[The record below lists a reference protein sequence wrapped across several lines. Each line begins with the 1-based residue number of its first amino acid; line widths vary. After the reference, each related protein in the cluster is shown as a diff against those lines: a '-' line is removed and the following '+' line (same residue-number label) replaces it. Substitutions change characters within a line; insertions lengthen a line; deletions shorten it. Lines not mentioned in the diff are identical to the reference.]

1 MDGFLEAVTEAWDCA
16 LPNVDNCILLDH
28 KLRRTAKALQSWSM
42 RTIGSV
48 RSQLFMARE
57 LIAQFDKAQES
68 RQLTDSEHNLHRQLK
83 LISLGLASLARS
95 IERQRSRIRFLK
107 EGDAYTKFFH
117 LQACHRSRKNIIPTF
132 EHQGTWVSEK
142 RAKSDAIFQYFNDI
156 LGKPFQRQHFIV
168 LHDLLPQV
176 DLSGIDNCFSE
187 QEVWEAVKDLPGDR
201 APGPDGFNGDFY
213 KAAWPVIKADVLN
226 ALNAVWS
233 LDGQSLYLLND
244 ALMILLRKHN
254 APSTLKDYRPIA
266 LVHSFGKLLTKCL
279 ARRFAPRL
287 SEMVAQSQSAFIKG
301 RLIHDNFR
309 TVQLACKWLHAN
321 KSPSLLLKIDIA
333 KAFDSVSWAFLL
345 EVLQRIGFSRRWMDW
360 IALILS
366 TASTRVLVNGRPS
379 RRIAHIR
386 ELRQGDPISPMLFI
400 LVMEVLSSLIREAD
414 RRLVLTARAA
424 LYADDLVVLLA
435 PTEHDLSCLAAILD
449 LFAGASGLMVNQNK
463 CTATPIQC
471 DEDAVAAV
479 LQTFPCPI
487 KEFPASTW
495 APRSR

>member
-1 MDGFLEAVTEAWDCA
+1 
-16 LPNVDNCILLDH
+16 
-28 KLRRTAKALQSWSM
+28 
-42 RTIGSV
+42 
-48 RSQLFMARE
+48 
-57 LIAQFDKAQES
+57 
-68 RQLTDSEHNLHRQLK
+68 
-83 LISLGLASLARS
+83 
-95 IERQRSRIRFLK
+95 
-107 EGDAYTKFFH
+107 
-117 LQACHRSRKNIIPTF
+117 
-132 EHQGTWVSEK
+132 
-142 RAKSDAIFQYFNDI
+142 
-156 LGKPFQRQHFIV
+156 
-168 LHDLLPQV
+168 
-176 DLSGIDNCFSE
+176 
-187 QEVWEAVKDLPGDR
+187 
-201 APGPDGFNGDFY
+201 
-213 KAAWPVIKADVLN
+213 
-226 ALNAVWS
+226 
-233 LDGQSLYLLND
+233 
-244 ALMILLRKHN
+244 
-254 APSTLKDYRPIA
+254 
-266 LVHSFGKLLTKCL
+266 
-279 ARRFAPRL
+279 
-287 SEMVAQSQSAFIKG
+287 
-301 RLIHDNFR
+301 
-309 TVQLACKWLHAN
+309 
-321 KSPSLLLKIDIA
+321 
-333 KAFDSVSWAFLL
+333 
-345 EVLQRIGFSRRWMDW
+345 MDW